1 MFFIFSKILSFI
13 IHPVTWIFV
22 LLLITVFVK
31 KEKRKKWGIITLIVF
46 YLFSNDFL
54 FCEVMRAWEEPR
66 KKLDSLDNYDLAIV
80 LGGMITFDSDVE
92 RMQANRGIDRT
103 LQGLLVYKIGKAKK
117 LFISGGS
124 GSLQFPNMKEGEI
137 IKNYLVQIGIP
148 EQDILIESESKN
160 TYENA
165 VFTKKEL
172 EKSGLQNLKLLLITS
187 ASHMYRSKKCF
198 EKQGLQVD
206 TYSADIVAGPRKFV
220 FDHLFLPNGNTLND
234 WYNLLHEV
242 IGVITYKLMG
252 YID

>member
-1 MFFIFSKILSFI
+1 M
-13 IHPVTWIFV
+13 
-22 LLLITVFVK
+22 LLLIIAFAK

-66 KKLDSLDNYDLAIV
+66 KKIENLGNYDVAIV
-80 LGGMITFDSDVE
+80 LGGMISFDSDVE

-103 LQGLLVYKIGKAKK
+103 LQALLVYKKGYAKK

-148 EQDILIESESKN
+148 EQDILMESESKN

-172 EKSGLQNLKLLLITS
+172 EKLGLEN
-187 ASHMYRSKKCF
+187 
-198 EKQGLQVD
+198 V
-206 TYSADIVAGPRKFV
+206 
-220 FDHLFLPNGNTLND
+220 
-234 WYNLLHEV
+234 
-242 IGVITYKLMG
+242 
-252 YID
+252 

>member
-31 KEKRKKWGIITLIVF
+31 KEKRKKWALITLVVF
-46 YLFSNDFL
+46 YTFSNEFL
-54 FCEVMRAWEEPR
+54 FCEIMRAWEEPR
-66 KKLDSLDNYDLAIV
+66 KKLDSLENYDLAIV
-80 LGGMITFDSDVE
+80 LGGMITFDSNLE
-92 RMQANRGIDRT
+92 RMQAHKSIDRT
-103 LQGLLVYKIGKAKK
+103 LQALLLYKKGKVKK

-124 GSLQFPNMKEGEI
+124 GSLQFPDMKESMI

-148 EQDILIESESKN
+148 EQDILLESESKN

-172 EKSGLQNLKLLLITS
+172 EKSSLQNSKLLLITS

-198 EKQGLQVD
+198 EKQGLIVD
-206 TYSADIVAGPRKFV
+206 TYSADVVAGPRKLV
-220 FDHLFLPNGNTLND
+220 FDHLFLPNGDTLND
-234 WYNLLHEV
+234 WYNLLHEIV
-242 IGVITYKLMG
+242 GVITYKLMG
-252 YID
+252 YI

>member
-1 MFFIFSKILSFI
+1 M

-31 KEKRKKWGIITLIVF
+31 KEKRKKWSIITLIVF
-46 YLFSNDFL
+46 YLFSNEFL

-66 KKLDSLDNYDLAIV
+66 KKLDSLENYDLAIV
-80 LGGMITFDSDVE
+80 LGGMITFDSNLE
-92 RMQANRGIDRT
+92 RMQAHKSIDRT
-103 LQGLLVYKIGKAKK
+103 LQALLLYKIGKVKK

-124 GSLQFPNMKEGEI
+124 GSLQFPDMKESVI
-137 IKNYLVQIGIP
+137 LKNYLVQIGIP

-165 VFTKKEL
+165 VFSKKEL
-172 EKSGLQNLKLLLITS
+172 EKLGLLNAKLLLITS

-206 TYSADIVAGPRKFV
+206 TYSADVVAGPRKFV
-220 FDHLFLPNGNTLND
+220 FDHLFLPNGNTLID
-234 WYNLLHEV
+234 WYNLLHEI

-252 YID
+252 YI

>member
-13 IHPVTWIFV
+13 IHPVTWFFV

-31 KEKRKKWGIITLIVF
+31 KDKRKKWGIITLIVF

-54 FCEVMRAWEEPR
+54 FCEVMRIWEEPR
-66 KKLDSLDNYDLAIV
+66 KKLDSLENYDLTII

-92 RMQANRGIDRT
+92 RMQAHKAIDRT
-103 LQGLLVYKIGKAKK
+103 LQGLLLYKKGKTKK

-124 GSLQFPNMKEGEI
+124 GSLQFPDMKEAKI

-148 EQDILIESESKN
+148 EADILIESESKN

-165 VFTKKEL
+165 VYTKKLL
-172 EKSGLQNLKLLLITS
+172 ENLGLQNSKLLLITS

-198 EKQGLQVD
+198 EKQGLTVD
-206 TYSADIVAGPRKFV
+206 TYSADLIAGPRKFV
-220 FDHLFLPNGNTLND
+220 FDHLFLPNGNTFND
-234 WYNLLHEV
+234 WYNLLHEI

-252 YID
+252 YI